1 MNMNDKDILIEFA
14 EKIGK
19 LSQAVSNI
27 KSNFK
32 THIEQ
37 HKVDRIM
44 QWVIIGL
51 QTLVIMFLGWMKL
64 SGKM

>member
-1 MNMNDKDILIEFA
+1 MSDRDILIEFA

-19 LSQAVSNI
+19 LSQGLSNI
-27 KSNFK
+27 KSSFK

-37 HKVDRIM
+37 HRIDRVM

-64 SGKM
+64 TGKM